1 MKKIIHTLCILTLLA
16 AFQGCTVRG
25 GDYPPYGENSTW
37 ALCNHLWEST
47 YTETDGSLVNHQ
59 IIFYTDGRGE
69 ESLLYDYYGE
79 IWEEHYEFYWQWS
92 NSLQNSLTLS
102 YPGGGI
108 LYMDQVYLDY
118 DLFSCLLNGIYINFR
133 GQ

>member
-1 MKKIIHTLCILTLLA
+1 M
-16 AFQGCTVRG
+16 
-25 GDYPPYGENSTW
+25 
-37 ALCNHLWEST
+37 
-47 YTETDGSLVNHQ
+47 VNHQ

-79 IWEEHYEFYWQWS
+79 VWEERYDFYWQWS

-118 DLFSCLLNGIYINFR
+118 DLFSCLLNGTYVNFR
-133 GQ
+133 GR